1 MPDKIKKEFIKN
13 SFLWRE
19 RRADLRTDDTKLVRI
34 ARKLSKLERK
44 VLLRNFP
51 SVEQIQERLVYRIID
66 GSTVYIRLISLTRN
80 SHSLQRFHRD
90 EFRSL
95 YLLFTLQE
103 KVCSFVR
110 RTDCC
115 FRKLF
120 IDLICRSLNS
130 CQNPQLA

>member
-1 MPDKIKKEFIKN
+1 MLKQVQHDNFGEFSPLYSKTFDKKISPTSGLIF
-13 SFLWRE
+13 SLM
-19 RRADLRTDDTKLVRI
+19 AGTT
-34 ARKLSKLERK
+34 
-44 VLLRNFP
+44 
-51 SVEQIQERLVYRIID
+51 RLVYRIID
-66 GSTVYIRLISLTRN
+66 GSTVCIRLILLAQN
-80 SHSLQRFHRD
+80 NYSLQRFHRD

-120 IDLICRSLNS
+120 IVLICRSLHS
-130 CQNPQLA
+130 CQNPQLAGGYLGHLNCN